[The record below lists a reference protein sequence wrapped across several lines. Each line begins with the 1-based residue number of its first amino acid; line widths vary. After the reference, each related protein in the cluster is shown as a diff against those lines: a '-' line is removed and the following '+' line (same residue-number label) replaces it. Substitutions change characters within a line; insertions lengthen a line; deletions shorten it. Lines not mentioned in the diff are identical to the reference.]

1 MLRYLS
7 VACFTAALTFTATAM
22 GSDLLR
28 IGIIGLDTSHS
39 PALVK
44 TFNDPKPKNE
54 VFKGFKVVAAY
65 PLGSQS
71 IESSFSRIPK
81 YTADVLARGVKIV
94 DSIDQL
100 LAEVDCVCLETNDGT
115 LHLQQALQ
123 VFRAGKPVFIDKPVG
138 SDLAETLAIFR
149 ASEHYQVPMFSASSL
164 RYMPGAQAVRGGKIG
179 DVLGCQAHGPFKREP
194 SHVDLFWYG
203 IHAVETLYTC
213 MGPGCQS
220 VSHTATD
227 VCQFSMGTWEDGR
240 LGTVRAIESG
250 KTGYGGTAFGTK
262 AIADLGKYQGY
273 EPLFAEIATF
283 FRTRQPPI
291 DPQETIEI
299 YAFMQAAAAS
309 YSAGGQAVALAEVM
323 TQANNDATK
332 LLEGELF
339 EKGSEVVKP

>member
-240 LGTVRAIESG
+240 LGTVRLSNPARPV
-250 KTGYGGTAFGTK
+250 TAEPHLEPKPSRTLANTK
-262 AIADLGKYQGY
+262 VTSHCLPRSRPFSAPANRRSIRKKRLKSM
-273 EPLFAEIATF
+273 PSC
-283 FRTRQPPI
+283 RRRRQVIPPV
-291 DPQETIEI
+291 D
-299 YAFMQAAAAS
+299 
-309 YSAGGQAVALAEVM
+309 
-323 TQANNDATK
+323 
-332 LLEGELF
+332 
-339 EKGSEVVKP
+339 KPSRWPK